1 MFFSSHKSTR
11 QSDFSIPFE
20 HQVHSLLTITVNY
33 LSEGCYSLFCKIN
46 ALGKK
51 KITINQEQSARFKR
65 SLFAKPVPLNGK
77 PLTLCSHGT
86 RPSYFSSNFA
96 KKIDWLDVPLKE
108 KKKTKHGINFGK
120 GVTVLR

>member
-1 MFFSSHKSTR
+1 MFFLLTKVHVKG
-11 QSDFSIPFE
+11 DFSIPFE

-51 KITINQEQSARFKR
+51 KIIINQEQSARFKR

-96 KKIDWLDVPLKE
+96 QKNRLARRALERKE
-108 KKKTKHGINFGK
+108 KTKHGINFGK
-120 GVTVLR
+120 DVTVLR